1 MFVRTLISTALVL
14 CLTSEIASAVTISA
28 GFRGEGSHNLMPS
41 RGAVVNFRPVPKL
54 GLSYSFNYAQSDIKD
69 SLGSSGFSDSL
80 SSASSVDVTDAT
92 VTRQL
97 HEAQLRW
104 YPMGGS
110 FFFGV
115 SAMGGAYT
123 GKYEEVSA
131 SNQKATRNF
140 SGTTTYSAVNFGNVW
155 EFKHIMLGAEWFG
168 VSRNMSHSRK
178 ESGDAANAGSEVST
192 SEKDYRSYLD
202 LVTASDSASLLMVH
216 LGLWL

>member
-1 MFVRTLISTALVL
+1 MAIRTLISTAVVL
-14 CLTSEIASAVTISA
+14 FFTSEIASAVTISA
-28 GFRGEGSHNLMPS
+28 GFRGQGSHNLMPS
-41 RGAVVNFRPVPKL
+41 RGAVVNYRPVPKL
-54 GLSYSFNYAQSDIKD
+54 GLSYSFNYAESDAKD
-69 SLGSSGFSDSL
+69 ALSSSSGTLGSA
-80 SSASSVDVTDAT
+80 SAVSMTEAT

-131 SNQKATRNF
+131 SNQKAARNF
-140 SGTTTYSAVNFGNVW
+140 SGTTTYSALNFGNVW

-168 VSRNMSHSRK
+168 LSRNMSHSRK
-178 ESGDAANAGSEVST
+178 ESGDASAAGSEVST
-192 SEKDYRSYLD
+192 QEKDYRSYLD